1 MRKNLSAIAL
11 SLVLLM
17 LCTSV
22 AAGPVDV
29 RVSRR
34 QLSATEIE
42 VVFTAAIAPGWHIY
56 APDCPP
62 GGPNPA
68 TLTTEK
74 AVGAKAVGGLK
85 ASGNARSLFDPV
97 FGMQVKYFE
106 GQAVFAQ
113 RDRIT
118 SPAYAVKGYLEY
130 SACDERSCMP
140 PTTVDFELKPEQQQ
154 AAAPA
159 PSPTASTKK
168 ESGKAPATPLPSLGE
183 RLRVGEPCSGMG
195 LGVGRYISNERL
207 TYILRPF

>member
-1 MRKNLSAIAL
+1 
-11 SLVLLM
+11 M

-106 GQAVFAQ
+106 GQAVFTQ
-113 RDRIT
+113 RYRIT

-140 PTTVDFELKPEQQQ
+140 PTTVDFELKPDQKLSIEDPNPLWNDVSMWSQ
-154 AAAPA
+154 
-159 PSPTASTKK
+159 PSW
-168 ESGKAPATPLPSLGE
+168 SLFSI
-183 RLRVGEPCSGMG
+183 RTL
-195 LGVGRYISNERL
+195 
-207 TYILRPF
+207 

>member
-1 MRKNLSAIAL
+1 
-11 SLVLLM
+11 M

-22 AAGPVDV
+22 AAVPVDV

-113 RDRIT
+113 RYRIT

-154 AAAPA
+154 AAASA
-159 PSPTASTKK
+159 PSPTAAAKK
-168 ESGKAPATPLPSLGE
+168 ENGKTKDTTLHNPPSLGE
-183 RLRVGEPCSGMG
+183 GTISPASIDTQSNPPSLGEG
-195 LGVGRYISNERL
+195 
-207 TYILRPF
+207 